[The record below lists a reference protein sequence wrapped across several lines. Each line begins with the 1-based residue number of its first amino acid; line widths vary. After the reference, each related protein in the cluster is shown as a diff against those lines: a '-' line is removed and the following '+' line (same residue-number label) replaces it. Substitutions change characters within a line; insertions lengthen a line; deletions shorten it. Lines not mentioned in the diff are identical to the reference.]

1 MNKTQNSDN
10 YVYENSMLN
19 IFKEEDYF
27 EGFAQYYISIF
38 KAQIVK
44 EIDRIPSESL
54 LDKGCLVE
62 SILINYKKKIYYLA
76 GKTLIHEF
84 HQTFDEFDQKNESK
98 NYDIFSERLK
108 NSAFVEEI
116 LNNYPVLQGL
126 ISRSTSDFIRFTIS
140 IIKHWVN
147 DYKKIQQKFNL
158 SFGKMR
164 KINMNAGDVHNG
176 GKSVV
181 IIEFENNKLVYKPRS
196 LEIDVFY
203 EKVIDYVNQYYQ
215 TNLKTPLSLD
225 QGEYGWQEYVQSE
238 PCDNIEQVRNYYYQ
252 FGMHLGFIY
261 AFQGSD
267 FHFENIIACRD
278 KPVLVDLETLFQSS
292 LFFSEENKENVN
304 LMASAQVNKTIL
316 KSALFNYMSFP
327 EDNGLTNI
335 GGLINT
341 ENQKGEKEEVLHI
354 KTDKISMRKKQYLF
368 KRGRNLPVYKNKVAE
383 CFEFER
389 EFIEG
394 FKRIYFILKEDLYI
408 RNLIRDLNYAPIR
421 IIVRPTYVYASFL
434 ETLLHPMYLKDY
446 GERIRVLS
454 FIKDAYTKYEVF
466 DSISPFE
473 IKDMMIGDIPYFN
486 APISEKRVYSNSI
499 HVVDTGIMKQSAK
512 QEVLTRLANMSEED
526 MHQQVSLINMALSS
540 TAANLDIIY
549 KNQIDDFVPG
559 YFKNDIQIKEL
570 IQIETDCILKQA
582 IESEKYLQ
590 WVSIVSAPNGT
601 LSVGPLSFGLYDG
614 LAGVGLYFS
623 AYDFI
628 YNDEKVKSVLR
639 KIVNSINQIY
649 EHSIYKTNF
658 SAFYGS
664 SSYIY
669 FVNKMRDTGLYSE
682 NEVNSMCK
690 AYLEKLR
697 QETGQIT
704 HTDFIGGLAG
714 ILKVVIQLGR
724 YHRTELMED
733 TARAVCKEICKR
745 AIQNRNEAYWKSDA
759 DENIVLAGFSHGI
772 TGICYA
778 LSEYYAHIEAS
789 GEVLRL
795 IESALKY
802 EDKFFDIKINK
813 WRDNRKNELDYSSA
827 MWCHGSCGILL
838 GRSRIYENV
847 DGRIH
852 VGYINES
859 LDDTLLNGN
868 FHRQGYS
875 LCHGTMG
882 NIDVLHAI
890 KELSLFKNRK
900 QEIEN
905 TINIWVNHFK
915 DTLLKNGWQNG
926 IRNDHSG
933 LGMMLGKTGQLYA
946 LLRLVNKEIPTPLA
960 LD

>member
-1 MNKTQNSDN
+1 MNKTQKSDN
-10 YVYENSMLN
+10 HYYKNSVLD
-19 IFKEEDYF
+19 IFKEDDYF
-27 EGFAQYYISIF
+27 EGFAKYFINIC
-38 KAQIVK
+38 KTRLVK
-44 EIDRIPSESL
+44 EMDRIQSESL
-54 LDKGCLVE
+54 DKMCLIE
-62 SILINYKKKIYYLA
+62 SILINYKKKIYHLA
-76 GKTLIHEF
+76 EKTLIHEF
-84 HQTFDEFDQKNESK
+84 HQTFDEFDEKNESK
-98 NYDIFSERLK
+98 NYDLFSERLK

-116 LNNYPVLQGL
+116 LNNYPVLEDL

-147 DYKKIQQKFNL
+147 DYKNIQKKFNFSL
-158 SFGKMR
+158 GKMR
-164 KINMNAGDVHNG
+164 KIEMNAGDVHNG

-181 IIEFENNKLVYKPRS
+181 IIEFENDKLVYKPRS
-196 LEIDVFY
+196 LKIDVFY
-203 EKVIDYVNQYYQ
+203 EKVIDYVNQHYQ

-225 QGEYGWQEYVQSE
+225 QGEYGWQEYVQAE

-292 LFFSEENKENVN
+292 LVFSEENKENVN

-316 KSALFNYMSFP
+316 KSAFFNYMSFP

-354 KTDKISMRKKQYLF
+354 KTDKISMRKKHYFF
-368 KRGRNLPVYKNKVAE
+368 KRGSNLPVYKNKVAE
-383 CFEFER
+383 CFEFEK

-394 FKRIYFILKEDLYI
+394 FERIYIILKKDLYI
-408 RNLIRDLNYAPIR
+408 PNLISNFSNAPIR
-421 IIVRPTYVYASFL
+421 IIVRPTYVYAAFL

-446 GERIRVLS
+446 GERRRVLS
-454 FIKDAYTKYEVF
+454 FIKDAYTKYEAF

-486 APISEKRVYSNSI
+486 TFISEKQVYSNSVQ
-499 HVVDTGIMKQSAK
+499 VVGTGIMKRSAK

-526 MHQQVSLINMALSS
+526 MYQQVRLINMALSS
-540 TAANLDIIY
+540 TAANLDIICT
-549 KNQIDDFVPG
+549 NQSDDFVPRQ
-559 YFKNDIQIKEL
+559 FKNEIQIKEL

-582 IESEKYLQ
+582 MESENDLQ

-601 LSVGPLSFGLYDG
+601 LSAGPLSFGLYDG

-623 AYDFI
+623 AYNLI
-628 YNDEKVKSVLR
+628 YNDEKIKPVLR

-682 NEVNSMCK
+682 NEVNRVCK

-697 QETGQIT
+697 EETSQIK

-714 ILKVVIQLGR
+714 ILKVVVQLGKH
-724 YHRTELMED
+724 YRTEIVKD
-733 TARAVCKEICKR
+733 TARAVCTEICKR

-759 DENIVLAGFSHGI
+759 DENIILAGFSHGI

-778 LSEYYAHIEAS
+778 LSEYYAHIEPS
-789 GEVLRL
+789 EEVLRL

-802 EDKFFDIKINK
+802 EDRFFDTKINK
-813 WRDNRKNELDYSSA
+813 WKDNRKNGSDYSSP

-838 GRSRIYENV
+838 GRSRIHENV

-859 LDDTLLNGN
+859 LNDTLQNGN
-868 FHRQGYS
+868 SHRQGYS

-882 NIDVLHAI
+882 NIDILHAI

-905 TINIWVNHFK
+905 TINIWVNNFK
-915 DTLLKNGWQNG
+915 ETLLMHGWQNG

-933 LGMMLGKTGQLYA
+933 LGMMLGKTGQLFA
-946 LLRLVNKEIPTPLA
+946 LLRSVNKEIPTPLA